1 VIKEAVM
8 YSVEANTG
16 DYRKHYF
23 FYDDGQD
30 LIGFSGGNIQESIE
44 HFHSITENTS
54 NVICVF

>member
-1 VIKEAVM
+1 M

-23 FYDDGQD
+23 FYDGQD

-44 HFHSITENTS
+44 HFHSITENKS